1 MVLLV
6 AIVVVL
12 ALAPLLLRSLV
23 LMRYAPRIV
32 EELPPDGGY
41 RTAIVFGAAVRQ
53 EQPTTV
59 LRDRL
64 DTAIRL
70 YQLGQVDRLI
80 MSGDGRTA
88 DYNEPATMARY
99 AQIHGVPP
107 EAIIIDHQGLRTYE
121 TCYRARFVFGLERVV
136 LITQN
141 FHLPRALFTCDLLGI
156 DAVGV
161 PADQR
166 VYSNAR
172 WYDLRELLALP
183 VAAWDGILHRI
194 ADTVSS

>member
-1 MVLLV
+1 MILLV

-23 LMRYAPRIV
+23 LARYAPRIA
-32 EELPPDGGY
+32 EEPPTGGGY
-41 RTAIVFGAAVRQ
+41 HTAIVFGAAVRHG
-53 EQPTTV
+53 QPTTV

-88 DYNEPATMARY
+88 DYNEPETMARY
-99 AQIHGVPP
+99 AQVRGIPP
-107 EAIIIDHQGLRTYE
+107 EAIIVDRQGLRTYE

-136 LITQN
+136 LVTQN

-166 VYSNAR
+166 AYSNAR
-172 WYDLRELLALP
+172 WYDLRELLALS
-183 VAAWDGILHRI
+183 VAAWDGILYRI
-194 ADTVSS
+194 TDRVSN